1 MDLDRFSRKFISL
14 YRLDL
19 FRKKAISVPASNEE
33 ADYNSAAKSVTFQD
47 DFFFF

>member
-19 FRKKAISVPASNEE
+19 FRKKAISVPTSNKE
-33 ADYNSAAKSVTFQD
+33 ADYNSAAKGVTFQD
-47 DFFFF
+47 DFFF